1 MKFVCNVVIT
11 CSNTLLMCGQVVSGR
26 RMVFITCAFG
36 KSFVDG
42 NSSEEVLCIFH
53 CFDTTQVHFD

>member
-1 MKFVCNVVIT
+1 MKFVDNVVIT
-11 CSNTLLMCGQVVSGR
+11 SSNTLLMCGQVIPGR

-42 NSSEEVLCIFH
+42 NNSEEVLCGSPVF
-53 CFDTTQVHFD
+53 

>member
-1 MKFVCNVVIT
+1 MKFVGNVVIT
-11 CSNTLLMCGQVVSGR
+11 CSNTLLMCGQVIPGR

-42 NSSEEVLCIFH
+42 NSSEEILCGSLVF
-53 CFDTTQVHFD
+53 